1 MDSQQEISRALNLAG
16 NVFKGKMS
24 LDEALV
30 LASAANMLPALVESL
45 NVLAEGS
52 VFALAEMEQRV
63 HSGEAQWAMEGR
75 TSRLELPPE
84 LKEKHG
90 ESQSA
95 SVEWADASLKDLDV
109 RVGNLMEL
117 ERDLSGQIDFL
128 YAVERNRPS
137 PPNPWLAGIIIM
149 SLGLVICVSLALFAR
164 YHLAALL
171 SFMVATGIGAM
182 VSSRDWRKYK
192 EFLEK
197 AQREDQH
204 RRLKKDQCQK
214 DLENTRNE
222 IAAIMQEATKVIARL
237 ESAGPEYIHR
247 VLAAHP
253 RLFGTT
259 GKALDRKQ
267 GK

>member
-1 MDSQQEISRALNLAG
+1 MDSQQDISRALNLAG
-16 NVFKGKMS
+16 DVLKGKMC

-30 LASAANMLPALVESL
+30 VASAANLLPALVESL
-45 NVLAEGS
+45 NVLAEGP

-95 SVEWADASLKDLDV
+95 SVDWADASLKDLDG

-117 ERDLSGQIDFL
+117 ERDLSGQIDFMH
-128 YAVERNRPS
+128 AVERNRPS

-149 SLGLVICVSLALFAR
+149 RVGLVICVSLALLAR

-171 SFMVATGIGAM
+171 SFMLATGIGAM
-182 VSSRDWRKYK
+182 VSLRDWRKYK

-204 RRLKKDQCQK
+204 RRLRKDQCQK
-214 DLENTRNE
+214 DLENARNE
-222 IAAIMQEATKVIARL
+222 IAAIMQEATKVITRL
-237 ESAGPEYIHR
+237 EAAGPECVQR
-247 VLAAHP
+247 ALAAHP
-253 RLFGTT
+253 RLFWTT
-259 GKALDRKQ
+259 GKALDQKQ
-267 GK
+267 GQ